1 MENGPSLSRLAEA
14 ALEIARRRRETLVR
28 LRAALER
35 GDNVEALRL
44 AKELCGVKHEQESDR
59 TRPRIN

>member
-1 MENGPSLSRLAEA
+1 MEDSSSLGGLAEA

-35 GDNVEALRL
+35 GDTTEALRL

-59 TRPRIN
+59 AYPSLN

>member
-1 MENGPSLSRLAEA
+1 MENSSALSRLIEA

-35 GDNVEALRL
+35 GDNVEVWRL
-44 AKELCGVKHEQESDR
+44 AKQLCGVKHEQESDR
-59 TRPRIN
+59 TRPSVN